1 MNLFS
6 WIDKKMLDYLNTEIE
21 SKRGYL
27 CDFGRICQEII
38 PGDVLLVEGH
48 NRTSLMVKNITR
60 SPWTHSAL
68 YIGRL
73 HSIEDIAQQQKV
85 QKFYKGKPSEQ
96 LLIECELGHGTIIQ
110 PISHYDEHHI
120 RICRP
125 QGLSQRDAQSVIA
138 YAINHL
144 GKQYDRRHVM
154 DLGRYFLANPLIPS
168 RWRSSLFKKRN
179 PKHSTNEICST
190 LIAEAFAQIRYP
202 IRPSINKEK
211 RGIKYTEMNPNLIT
225 PSDFDYSPY
234 FSIIKYP
241 LLGGGHYFD
250 HLDWSKNTS
259 ETTVKDQKNT

>member
-1 MNLFS
+1 MSLCS
-6 WIDKKMLDYLNTEIE
+6 WIDKKLIAYLNTEVE
-21 SKRGYL
+21 KKRGYL

-48 NRTSLMVKNITR
+48 NRTSLMIKNITR

-73 HSIEDIAQQQKV
+73 HSIDDVALQRVV
-85 QKFYKGKPSEQ
+85 QKFYKAKPSEQ
-96 LLIECELGHGTIIQ
+96 LLVESQLGYGTIVRPVSYYQ
-110 PISHYDEHHI
+110 KHHI

-125 QGLSQRDAQSVIA
+125 QGLSQRDAQIIIK

-144 GKQYDRRHVM
+144 GKQYDRRHVI
-154 DLGRYFLANPLIPS
+154 DLGRYFLANPLIPR

-179 PKHSTNEICST
+179 PEHSTNEICST

-202 IRPSINKEK
+202 IRPTIVKEK
-211 RGIKYTEMNPNLIT
+211 KGIKHTERNPNLIT

-250 HLDWSKNTS
+250 HLNWSENTDAP
-259 ETTVKDQKNT
+259 ETQDPND